1 MDRLMT
7 QKEVCS
13 TVALSRQMIFKLRRA
28 GNFPE
33 PVQHIGA
40 AMLRW
45 RASDISEWMA
55 GKA

>member
-7 QKEVCS
+7 QKQVCE

>member
-13 TVALSRQMIFKLRRA
+13 TVALSRQMIFKLRQA

-33 PVQHIGA
+33 PVPIGA

-45 RASDISEWMA
+45 RASDISDWMA
-55 GKA
+55 GRG